1 MRASPPAVKELMNMS
16 NATNEIPARER
27 FALRSVEA
35 RIAWWVEQARRPT
48 VEALRLAS

>member
-1 MRASPPAVKELMNMS
+1 MNMS
-16 NATNEIPARER
+16 NVSQTPAPTATNEIPARER

-48 VEALRLAS
+48 AEALRLAS